1 MGFSSTFYCE
11 EYGTTCKLIGAAVI
25 PKRWD
30 SDFAFAFAFA
40 FVFVVDFD
48 FDFASFSAWNI
59 VHTGDDRIHFF
70 FFCILFVS
78 TPSRGILDL
87 YDLVYLPLA
96 TLRLRTWRIY

>member
-1 MGFSSTFYCE
+1 MGFSSTFYSE

-30 SDFAFAFAFA
+30 SDFAFAFA

-70 FFCILFVS
+70 FFLHFVCFYPVSRDFGSLRSCVSSSRDTAITNMAYIL
-78 TPSRGILDL
+78 T
-87 YDLVYLPLA
+87 
-96 TLRLRTWRIY
+96 